1 MIENFDIVKKQLK
14 ELAAV
19 INEFKSEAVQIRV
32 LELLF
37 QKIGL
42 EPTNEEENGDDKDKR
57 RKKKKKIEKKSPKG
71 KEKKTRAK
79 RVSKGGRPG
88 PGTILNELIEK
99 EFFKKPRVVQDIINH
114 CKSKTGYTYKTSE
127 LSVGLIRAIRNQS
140 LKRNKND
147 QKQWEYSQ

>member
-1 MIENFDIVKKQLK
+1 MIDNFDHVKKQLK

-19 INEFKSEAVQIRV
+19 INEFKSEAVQMRV
-32 LELLF
+32 VELLF
-37 QKIGL
+37 QQMGF
-42 EPTNEEENGDDKDKR
+42 EPANTGESGDKGDKV
-57 RKKKKKIEKKSPKG
+57 RKKKNKSAGPSPKS

-88 PGTILNELIEK
+88 PGTILNTLIEK

-127 LSVGLIRAIRNQS
+127 LSVGLIRAIRKQS
-140 LKRNKND
+140 LKRSKND
-147 QKQWEYSQ
+147 QKQWEYYQ

>member
-1 MIENFDIVKKQLK
+1 MIDNFDHVKKQLK

-32 LELLF
+32 VEFLF
-37 QKIGL
+37 QQMGL
-42 EPTNEEENGDDKDKR
+42 EPANTGKSGDEGDKV
-57 RKKKKKIEKKSPKG
+57 RKKKKSAGSGPKSEKK
-71 KEKKTRAK
+71 KTSTK

-88 PGTILNELIEK
+88 PGTMLNTLIEK

-114 CKSKTGYTYKTSE
+114 CKSKTGYTYKTGE

-140 LKRNKND
+140 LKRSKND
-147 QKQWEYSQ
+147 QKQWEYYQ